1 MNLIE
6 VDRLS
11 KTFLTREKEPGFL
24 GSLRS
29 TLRPRN
35 RETAAV
41 RSISFAVEAG
51 QRLAFIGP
59 NGAGKSTTIKMLV
72 GILYPTSGQA
82 SVLGKTPWSQRQALA
97 REIGVVFGQKSQLWY
112 HLPPH
117 DSFDLLGR
125 IFGLKPSET
134 RARTRQLVELFEI
147 ARHMET
153 PVRKLSLGERMRC
166 EIAASLLHR
175 PKAVF
180 LDEPTIGLDVVIKQ
194 RIRDLILTLN
204 RTEGLTL
211 FLTSHDAGDMEALC
225 SRALVINHGE
235 IIFDGRVS
243 ALKRDYI
250 KTKTIS
256 LKLRQ
261 TWEGF
266 EMPGV
271 SVLKHKGYGVK
282 LEVSTDRAPID
293 RVIAAVLDRY
303 TVADLSVDDPPME
316 EVISA
321 IYAEPA
327 SAEGRSPRTPSP
339 STGEGRDGGE

>member
-1 MNLIE
+1 MKVIE
-6 VDRLS
+6 VDGLS
-11 KTFLTREKEPGFL
+11 KVFATRDKAPGFA
-24 GSLRS
+24 GSLS
-29 TLRPRN
+29 AMVRPRY
-35 RETAAV
+35 REVAAV
-41 RSISFAVEAG
+41 RAITFSAEAG
-51 QRLAFIGP
+51 ARLAFIGP

-72 GILYPTSGQA
+72 GILFPTAGSA
-82 SVLGKTPWSQRQALA
+82 LVLGRQPWSDRAGLS

-125 IFGLKPSET
+125 IFGLKPRDS
-134 RARTRQLVELFEI
+134 RARTAVLAEMFEI
-147 ARHMET
+147 GPHMQT
-153 PVRKLSLGERMRC
+153 PVRRLSLGERMRC

-175 PKAVF
+175 PRALF

-194 RIRDLILTLN
+194 RIRDLILELN

-211 FLTSHDAGDMEALC
+211 FLTSHDAGDMEILC
-225 SRALVINHGE
+225 SRAIVINHGE

-250 KTKTIS
+250 KAKTIS

-261 TWEGF
+261 EWEGF
-266 EMPGV
+266 EMSGV

-282 LEVSTDRAPID
+282 LRVSTDQAPID

-303 TVADLSVDDPPME
+303 AVADLSVDDPPME

-321 IYAEPA
+321 IYGSPPSSDGGEPKTT
-327 SAEGRSPRTPSP
+327 SPWN
-339 STGEGRDGGE
+339 GEGRNEGG